1 MGYWGSFVVCRFA
14 HDFEDVEA
22 IFDRVGPPVEEW
34 AVGGW
39 RFGQFAGQELEG
51 SAKDVLDALVDLT
64 GAPVLMAYIVDS
76 DAAVIDAATPV
87 DDHWRGC
94 LGRRAM
100 RAATAQIG
108 EDFNTRFLSADAAA
122 RNAAMRATMQASS
135 AILLPFVSCSPPT
148 PPPTCS
154 SKPTSSGSSPPSD
167 CPVGRGSRMP
177 GSACPAGLTNQH
189 HACAITAGSDR
200 PRRTQYA
207 GPDLR
212 VLC

>member
-122 RNAAMRATMQASS
+122 RNAAMWAH
-135 AILLPFVSCSPPT
+135 
-148 PPPTCS
+148 
-154 SKPTSSGSSPPSD
+154 D
-167 CPVGRGSRMP
+167 
-177 GSACPAGLTNQH
+177 AGLVSDP
-189 HACAITAGSDR
+189 AALRELFTADTATDLFIEADFFRLLAALGLPSGPGKPDAGFQPAR
-200 PRRTQYA
+200 P
-207 GPDLR
+207 D
-212 VLC
+212 